1 MDGETD
7 DYSMR
12 MCVCTSPAPPAH
24 RKDDLRMGTRPL
36 IAALLLFT
44 AGAAPAEVPRGPV
57 VLELFTSEGCS
68 SCPPADALL
77 TELATHPELLPLA
90 FHVTYW
96 DGLGWKDPFSLAA
109 ATERQ
114 RAYAAHLGADT
125 VYTPEL
131 VVNGQRA
138 VVGSDRGAV
147 MTAIDAASHEAPAP
161 ASLRLRGG
169 QAGLA
174 VDVGGGGGTASIWV
188 AGYDRQHRTAIG
200 RGENGGRTLLEAN
213 IVRSMRQI
221 GTWTGQPLHLDV
233 EPIAGEEAAALLQA
247 PDGRILSAARLERT
261 GS

>member
-1 MDGETD
+1 MD
-7 DYSMR
+7 
-12 MCVCTSPAPPAH
+12 A
-24 RKDDLRMGTRPL
+24 KPL

-44 AGAAPAEVPRGPV
+44 AGAAPAETPRGPV

-77 TELATHPELLPLA
+77 TELATHPDLLPLA

-96 DGLGWKDPFSLAA
+96 DSLGWKDPFSLAA
-109 ATERQ
+109 ATARQ
-114 RAYAAHLGADT
+114 RAYAEHLGSDT

-147 MTAIDAASHEAPAP
+147 AAAIEAASHAAPAL
-161 ASLRLRGG
+161 ASLRLRAG

-174 VDVGGGGGTASIWV
+174 VDVGGGSGSATIWL
-188 AGYDRQHRTAIG
+188 AGYDHQHRTAIG

-213 IVRSMRQI
+213 IVRSMRPI
-221 GTWTGQPLHLDV
+221 GTWTGQPMHFDV
-233 EPIAGEEAAALLQA
+233 EPVAGEEAAVLLQA
-247 PDGRILSAARLERT
+247 PDGRILGAARLERN